1 MSLSPEPQ
9 PSYSYSY
16 ETESESGEPGPASTV
31 KPAAVPCFDSEASGS
46 VCRNASNLF
55 VKYDYRRA
63 ALADMTEEVDD
74 GVIRAI
80 MPRLLAL
87 PPRLQVYH
95 GTVKKRAKEDSDIE
109 WPATLVLPQP
119 QFWVGNI
126 KAAEKPEIHRDIGY
140 RALWTVA
147 DITVRGRVLGKG
159 SRVIC
164 MNRIDANAVVEGS
177 ISFEFCGGVVEVRQP
192 FGNGWLC
199 YDTLPSGLEPL
210 GHRCMRLSY
219 RQVPDLSYKCF
230 EALAVGAPYR

>member
-1 MSLSPEPQ
+1 MVKTESAVSGHGETKPLSAASGQGGHAVSLSPEPE

-80 MPRLLAL
+80 VPKLLAL
-87 PPRLQVYH
+87 PPGVNVHHGPVTRRL
-95 GTVKKRAKEDSDIE
+95 KEEFNKD

-119 QFWVGNI
+119 QFWVGNV
-126 KAAEKPEIHRDIGY
+126 KAAEKPHMHRDIGY
-140 RALWTVA
+140 RALVQVA
-147 DITVRGRVLGKG
+147 VCL
-159 SRVIC
+159 S
-164 MNRIDANAVVEGS
+164 
-177 ISFEFCGGVVEVRQP
+177 SFAKEAAP
-192 FGNGWLC
+192 
-199 YDTLPSGLEPL
+199 
-210 GHRCMRLSY
+210 
-219 RQVPDLSYKCF
+219 VPTRSC
-230 EALAVGAPYR
+230 V

>member
-1 MSLSPEPQ
+1 MAPAPAKGTASGHGVKTESAASGHGETKPLSAASGQGGHAVSLSPEPQ

-80 MPRLLAL
+80 MPKLLAL
-87 PPRLQVYH
+87 PPGVNVHHGPVTRRL
-95 GTVKKRAKEDSDIE
+95 KEEFNKD
-109 WPATLVLPQP
+109 WPATLVLPRP

-126 KAAEKPEIHRDIGY
+126 KAAEKHPIYIY
-140 RALWTVA
+140 
-147 DITVRGRVLGKG
+147 I
-159 SRVIC
+159 
-164 MNRIDANAVVEGS
+164 
-177 ISFEFCGGVVEVRQP
+177 
-192 FGNGWLC
+192 
-199 YDTLPSGLEPL
+199 
-210 GHRCMRLSY
+210 
-219 RQVPDLSYKCF
+219 
-230 EALAVGAPYR
+230 